1 MTDPAT
7 VAYIVQ
13 RRRECQR
20 QEADEH
26 TRLTELLNELVDPR
40 TTFWTSLEN
49 KPRSMISG
57 LLQKARGVRSGM
69 PDVLVVYRR
78 RSGCKIIFVELKSR
92 SGKASK
98 EQKQVRLEMLQVG
111 IDWWMVRSARAALVA
126 LHRSGVKFRRWKR
139 FKLASWEGPFADPT
153 QRLPMAPDVA
163 ARLKIARW
171 RWQANYKA
179 RRAALAAGQGNQT
192 STSPTNQTNNQK
204 SNPSQRANAPTA
216 RRIRRGAPTVAQL
229 ARRTIR
235 ANDRIPSRGVS
246 RKATV
251 SSDSL

>member
-7 VAYIVQ
+7 VAYVVQ

-78 RSGCKIIFVELKSR
+78 KRGCKVIFIELKSR

-98 EQKQVRLEMLQVG
+98 EQKQIRLEMLQVG

-126 LHRSGVKFRRWKR
+126 LHRSGVEFRRWKR
-139 FKLASWEGPFADPT
+139 LHLASWEGPFADPT

-171 RWQANYKA
+171 RWRANQKA
-179 RRAALAAGQGNQT
+179 RRAALAASKVSNQANGA
-192 STSPTNQTNNQK
+192 SNQPQQA
-204 SNPSQRANAPTA
+204 SAPAPSQ
-216 RRIRRGAPTVAQL
+216 V
-229 ARRTIR
+229 
-235 ANDRIPSRGVS
+235 
-246 RKATV
+246 ATV
-251 SSDSL
+251 KTDWPPYGGPILETSCAADYVI